1 MRIELDERR
10 RIVGVDTVASSSG
23 YTITRRRNLD
33 LEAQVIA
40 ARHIYHANLAEAEAE
55 AGAHRVG

>member
-10 RIVGVDTVASSSG
+10 RTIGVDTVASSSG

-33 LEAQVIA
+33 LEAQVIV
-40 ARHIYHANLAEAEAE
+40 ARHIYHANLAETEAE
-55 AGAHRVG
+55 ACRVG